1 MSIINQE
8 ENANQGIINYR
19 ASDVI
24 SLLKSKDDRRN
35 FCIEMSN

>member
-1 MSIINQE
+1 MNIINQE
-8 ENANQGIINYR
+8 ENVNQGIINCR

>member
-8 ENANQGIINYR
+8 ENANQGIINCR